1 MAEFADHASVLVGDV
16 DCTAEGKE
24 LCEEVGV
31 EGYPTLKH
39 GDPNNLEDYEGERDL
54 ESLRTFAKENLGP
67 RCGPGNLDLCDA
79 NQRQNIE
86 RFMAMP
92 RDELKMAVKEGDAQM
107 KKADD

>member
-31 EGYPTLKH
+31 EGFPTLKY

-54 ESLRTFAKENLGP
+54 ESLRTFAKDKVKAG
-67 RCGPGNLDLCDA
+67 CGLSNLDLCDA
-79 NQRQNIE
+79 DSKKNID
-86 RFMAMP
+86 RFMAMSL
-92 RDELKMAVKEGDAQM
+92 DDLKAAIAE
-107 KKADD
+107 